1 MSSVVSRLSRAA
13 VMRKWTIETGGKR
26 NHKEIVDKTKAE
38 LKSKSISYDKINSIQ
53 NISEIVTDFRDMA
66 TISINGQ
73 KYIDMEVLPMNDRG
87 LPLND
92 LNDLK
97 NDIIAAG
104 GVPAVYLNLGDTVD
118 LRETLVHL
126 NISFANDIIDKQS
139 SIEQGMD
146 TLFNN
151 IFKKVLM
158 YNGYKDGDFYISN
171 YCRAKLNP
179 PLVLQIQSDEAMIT
193 TVSNILNLF
202 EQSKIV
208 VDPKDL
214 YKRYIPSINW
224 DDLIK
229 KGQMYQGTL
238 GKTAII
244 NGGIDDGSGE
254 NPPQ

>member
-1 MSSVVSRLSRAA
+1 
-13 VMRKWTIETGGKR
+13 
-26 NHKEIVDKTKAE
+26 
-38 LKSKSISYDKINSIQ
+38 
-53 NISEIVTDFRDMA
+53 
-66 TISINGQ
+66 
-73 KYIDMEVLPMNDRG
+73 
-87 LPLND
+87 
-92 LNDLK
+92 
-97 NDIIAAG
+97 
-104 GVPAVYLNLGDTVD
+104 
-118 LRETLVHL
+118 
-126 NISFANDIIDKQS
+126 
-139 SIEQGMD
+139 
-146 TLFNN
+146 
-151 IFKKVLM
+151 M